1 MTDRLTSLLQQA
13 LLPAAT
19 FVLVMAVHFLWLGLF
34 PERDPAQVR
43 WLAVGPA
50 ANPSWWAQYVENGN
64 YWLGYSYAL
73 SAAFAAAAFRRYRA
87 EPFCIARNFAIG
99 GITFTGILAA
109 AGCFLIG
116 CCGSPM
122 LAVYLNLFGAGF
134 MPLAKPMVA
143 ALTTV
148 SLLGARQWMI
158 RRTQSTA
165 TSSPPAAASCEQPS
179 CRCK

>member
-1 MTDRLTSLLQQA
+1 MTDRLTSRLRQA
-13 LLPAAT
+13 RFPAAT
-19 FVLVMAVHFLWLGLF
+19 FILVMAVHFLWLGLF
-34 PERDPAQVR
+34 PEQDPAQVR
-43 WLAVGPA
+43 WLAVGPSA
-50 ANPSWWAQYVENGN
+50 DPSWWSRYMETGS

-73 SAAFAAAAFRRYRA
+73 SIAFAAAFRRYRTKQ
-87 EPFCIARNFAIG
+87 FCVARNFAIG
-99 GITFTGILAA
+99 GVTFSGVLAA

-134 MPLAKPMVA
+134 IPLAKPMAA

-148 SLLGARQWMI
+148 SILGAWRWMI

-165 TSSPPAAASCEQPS
+165 ISSPPTASCEQPS
-179 CRCK
+179 CRCE